1 MADILLWSSF
11 AVRDSDPRLADA
23 MLTLYAT
30 IVVAVLVPLILYVRF
45 FKPAAPAPAAEPA
58 EEVPETPT
66 APPEPPHL
74 IWKPLRMIPLD
85 HNAPLRGEPQP
96 VQPRDD
102 EHLIYSPYGLSLDD
116 GTEATDTFLLSDL
129 TMGESVLAGWTT
141 SGKWAYGVVTG
152 YEEGKF
158 FRFDGPNEGSLLW
171 NHLLLL
177 RGPMA
182 DAAQK
187 RYTCRFTPQEDGS
200 SPRAPMKRTDSGSNY
215 GFTGYPDIAFWKR
228 SGCRLYWEVT
238 AEDYS
243 GREPDWEWL
252 PDRIRRLGERLKED
266 DAVALPRLTEADR
279 EAIEQ
284 QSQELYAIF
293 ASYVADKL
301 ASAQGAEIA
310 GTQRW
315 ADEQMERLR
324 AAWELCEEGE
334 VVE

>member
-1 MADILLWSSF
+1 VEA
-11 AVRDSDPRLADA
+11 AEE
-23 MLTLYAT
+23 AT
-30 IVVAVLVPLILYVRF
+30 ES
-45 FKPAAPAPAAEPA
+45 KPAA
-58 EEVPETPT
+58 T
-66 APPEPPHL
+66 ANHL
-74 IWKPLRMIPLD
+74 IWKPLRIVPLD
-85 HNAPLRGEPQP
+85 HNAAHTGKPQP
-96 VQPRDD
+96 IQPRDD
-102 EHLIYSPYGLSLDD
+102 EHLIYSPWGRSLDD

-129 TMGESVLAGWTT
+129 KMGESVLAGYTT
-141 SGKWAYGVVTG
+141 SGHWAYGIVHG

-171 NHLLLL
+171 NGLLLL
-177 RGPMA
+177 RGPA
-182 DAAQK
+182 VDAIVARHQERK
-187 RYTCRFTPQEDGS
+187 RALEEWLATAEDGACT
-200 SPRAPMKRTDSGSNY
+200 PPGLGAPMKRTDSGTNY

-238 AEDYS
+238 ADDYL
-243 GREPDWEWL
+243 GREPDWERL
-252 PDRIRRLGERLKED
+252 PDRIRHYGEKLED
-266 DAVALPRLTEADR
+266 DCAELTEAQR
-279 EAIEQ
+279 EALAD
-284 QSQELYAIF
+284 QSAELYAIF